1 MLIEVVGSIGVGL
14 FARSFALLAFGG
26 DSLIEILSGVAVLTQ
41 LRRGIGSD
49 GVTKDVG
56 KADTEQTTRVLLFA
70 LVPTIGLGA
79 AYSYLTGFRP
89 EGSPL
94 GVAVAIGAVVVMPF
108 LYFEKRRI
116 GKETRTLSLSID
128 AIESLT
134 CIFMSVALLGGLL
147 AEYLFGLWWVDY
159 VATAA
164 ILVFVAK
171 EAVESFH
178 ELHDRA

>member
-1 MLIEVVGSIGVGL
+1 MLVEVIGSIGVGI

-26 DSLIEILSGVAVLTQ
+26 DSIIEIFSGVAVLRQ
-41 LRRGIGSD
+41 LRREIDGGTSD
-49 GVTKDVG
+49 LG
-56 KADTEQTTRVLLFA
+56 KAKTEQITSALLFA
-70 LVPTIGLGA
+70 LIPAIGLGA
-79 AYSYLTGFRP
+79 TYSYLTGLRP

-94 GVAVAIGAVVVMPF
+94 GVAVAIGAVVVMPV
-108 LYFEKRRI
+108 LYLEKRQI
-116 GKETRTLSLSID
+116 GKETRTLSLSLD

-164 ILVFVAK
+164 ILAFVAK

-178 ELHDRA
+178 ELHSHV